1 MCWSLKPLVIFV
13 TVEHAYHWKMQ
24 CPRWHSIPGPLA
36 LQATALPT
44 ELKKISTNAVSRG
57 GYEPTTVSITLGR
70 GEFTLHSPHPKSHHT
85 LTISQISKI
94 NPTSFPV
101 QITVGT
107 NVTVEHA
114 YHWKMQCPRWH
125 SIPGPLALQATALPT
140 ELKEISTNAVSGGGY
155 ESTKVPITL
164 GRGAFLLHI
173 QGFI

>member
-1 MCWSLKPLVIFV
+1 MFKEIQWNTAHACTCKSDFKLYFFFYHFGCWSLKPLVIFV

-70 GEFTLHSPHPKSHHT
+70 GAFPLHSPHLKSHHT
-85 LTISQISKI
+85 LMTISQISTI

-101 QITVGT
+101 LITVGYLCR
-107 NVTVEHA
+107 H
-114 YHWKMQCPRWH
+114 QCNSRVK
-125 SIPGPLALQATALPT
+125 GDLQ
-140 ELKEISTNAVSGGGY
+140 
-155 ESTKVPITL
+155 
-164 GRGAFLLHI
+164 
-173 QGFI
+173 